1 MLLCQ
6 STAAREFFFFFFF
19 FFNSFIGILLRYN
32 SSKLARSY
40 FGIFARFADVSSRP
54 VWFLF
59 DVAMPGNQLNDLILN
74 LSNRK
79 DPSPCF
85 VVFFFVEGE
94 IAEIG
99 LDNVITEAVSF
110 AAFNRIN

>member
-1 MLLCQ
+1 
-6 STAAREFFFFFFF
+6 
-19 FFNSFIGILLRYN
+19 
-32 SSKLARSY
+32 
-40 FGIFARFADVSSRP
+40 
-54 VWFLF
+54 
-59 DVAMPGNQLNDLILN
+59 MPGNQLNDLILN